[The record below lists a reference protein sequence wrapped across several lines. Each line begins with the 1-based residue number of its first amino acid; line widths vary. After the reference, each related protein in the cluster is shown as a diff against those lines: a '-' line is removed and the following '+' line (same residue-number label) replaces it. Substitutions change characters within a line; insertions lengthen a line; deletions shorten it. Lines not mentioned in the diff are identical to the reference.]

1 MRMTELG
8 KVHFGPTGEDTFDDL
23 VIEVEYSLFDSS
35 VQDGKICKN
44 YEIENTTYG
53 ECFLNSVKY
62 QFLELYNCLP
72 PWFPDN
78 NGDICEQDKII
89 SVTDDTLLTKT
100 KNDVFRIVEGR
111 KIDAHDKCM
120 KPCKSLKA
128 SIKKTFRL
136 ATRLQNAILSYDIL
150 NSVTVHTDIYDYDL
164 FDLVVD
170 LGSALGLWLGMSA
183 LCIYDFILI
192 IYKNI
197 IKKFID

>member
-1 MRMTELG
+1 M
-8 KVHFGPTGEDTFDDL
+8 
-23 VIEVEYSLFDSS
+23 
-35 VQDGKICKN
+35 
-44 YEIENTTYG
+44 
-53 ECFLNSVKY
+53 
-62 QFLELYNCLP
+62 
-72 PWFPDN
+72 
-78 NGDICEQDKII
+78 
-89 SVTDDTLLTKT
+89 LTKT

-111 KIDAHDKCM
+111 KIDAHGECM

-128 SIKKTFRL
+128 SMRKTFHL
-136 ATRLQNAILSYDIL
+136 ATRIQNAILSYDIL

-170 LGSALGLWLGMSA
+170 LGSELGLWLGMSA